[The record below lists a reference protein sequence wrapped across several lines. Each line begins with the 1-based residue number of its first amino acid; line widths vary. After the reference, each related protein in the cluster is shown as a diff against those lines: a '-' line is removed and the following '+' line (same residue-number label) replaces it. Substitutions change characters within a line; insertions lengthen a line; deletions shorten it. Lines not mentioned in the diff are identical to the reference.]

1 MYKIIGA
8 DGREYG
14 PATAGQLRQWMAEG
28 RANAQTPTLAPG
40 APEWKPL
47 GALPEFA
54 GHFAPP
60 IPPAIGPLKPGTSTA
75 GRLPKTNSF
84 ATAGLIFGI
93 LSVTCCFCCCGG
105 CPFNILGL
113 VFSLIGLSQI
123 NRHPELYE
131 GRGLAIAGLI
141 LSGASL
147 VLGFGL
153 ALLHSALHP
162 PHIGWYFKSF

>member
-28 RANAQTPTLAPG
+28 RANVQTPTLAPG

-47 GALPEFA
+47 GAQPEFA

-60 IPPAIGPLKPGTSTA
+60 IPPVIGPLKSGTSTA
-75 GRLPKTNSF
+75 GQLPKTNSF

-93 LSVTCCFCCCGG
+93 LSLTCCCG

-113 VFSLIGLSQI
+113 VFSFIGLSQI

-147 VLGFGL
+147 VLGFVL
-153 ALLHSALHP
+153 ALLNFALHP
-162 PHIGWYFKSF
+162 ANIGWHFKSF

>member
-14 PATAGQLRQWMAEG
+14 PATAGQLRQWIAEG

-40 APEWKPL
+40 ALEWKPL

-54 GHFAPP
+54 GPFAPP
-60 IPPAIGPLKPGTSTA
+60 IPPIIGPPRLGTPTA
-75 GRLPKTNSF
+75 GQLPKTNSF

-93 LSVTCCFCCCGG
+93 LSLTCCCGG
-105 CPFNILGL
+105 CLFNLLGL

-141 LSGASL
+141 LSAASL
-147 VLGFGL
+147 VLGFVL
-153 ALLHSALHP
+153 ALINFALHP
-162 PHIGWYFKSF
+162 PNLRWYFKSF

>member
-14 PATAGQLRQWMAEG
+14 PATAGQLRQWIADG

-47 GALPEFA
+47 GVLPEFA
-54 GHFAPP
+54 GHFAPT
-60 IPPAIGPLKPGTSTA
+60 IPPTIGPPRPGTSMA
-75 GRLPKTNSF
+75 GPIPKTNSF

-93 LSVTCCFCCCGG
+93 LSLTCCCG

-141 LSGASL
+141 LSAASL
-147 VLGFGL
+147 VLGFVL
-153 ALLHSALHP
+153 ALLNFAFHP
-162 PHIGWYFKSF
+162 PNFGWHFKSF

>member
-14 PATAGQLRQWMAEG
+14 PATAGQLRQWIAEG
-28 RANAQTPTLAPG
+28 RAGAQTQTLAPD
-40 APEWKPL
+40 APEWRPL
-47 GALPEFA
+47 GTLPEFA

-60 IPPAIGPLKPGTSTA
+60 IPPAIGMPRPGTSMA
-75 GRLPKTNSF
+75 GQLPKTNSF

-93 LSVTCCFCCCGG
+93 LSVTSCCCCCC

-113 VFSLIGLSQI
+113 VFSLIGWSQI

-141 LSGASL
+141 LSAASL
-147 VLGFGL
+147 ILGFGL
-153 ALLHSALHP
+153 VLVSLALHP
-162 PHIGWYFKSF
+162 ENPGWQFKSF

>member
-1 MYKIIGA
+1 VYKIIGA

-14 PATAGQLRQWMAEG
+14 PATAGQLRQWTAEG
-28 RANAQTPTLAPG
+28 RANALPPTLAPG
-40 APEWKPL
+40 ALEWKPL

-60 IPPAIGPLKPGTSTA
+60 RPPIIGPPGPGVSMA
-75 GRLPKTNSF
+75 GQRPKTNFF

-93 LSVTCCFCCCGG
+93 LSATSFCCCCG
-105 CPFNILGL
+105 CPLNIFGL

-123 NRHPELYE
+123 NRHPEWYE
-131 GRGLAIAGLI
+131 GRGQAIAGLI
-141 LSGASL
+141 LSAASL

-153 ALLHSALHP
+153 ALLNLALHP
-162 PHIGWYFKSF
+162 ENLEWHFKTF

>member
-1 MYKIIGA
+1 MA
-8 DGREYG
+8 G
-14 PATAGQLRQWMAEG
+14 P
-28 RANAQTPTLAPG
+28 
-40 APEWKPL
+40 
-47 GALPEFA
+47 
-54 GHFAPP
+54 
-60 IPPAIGPLKPGTSTA
+60 I
-75 GRLPKTNSF
+75 PKTNSF

-93 LSVTCCFCCCGG
+93 LSLTCCCG

-141 LSGASL
+141 LSAASL

-153 ALLHSALHP
+153 ALLNFALHP
-162 PHIGWYFKSF
+162 ANIGWHFKSF

>member
-14 PATAGQLRQWMAEG
+14 PANAGQLRQWMAEG
-28 RANAQTPTLAPG
+28 RANARTPTLAPG

-60 IPPAIGPLKPGTSTA
+60 IPPTIGPPGPGASMA
-75 GRLPKTNSF
+75 GPWPKTNSF

-93 LSVTCCFCCCGG
+93 LSVMCCCG

-123 NRHPELYE
+123 SRHPELYE
-131 GRGLAIAGLI
+131 GRGQAIAGLI
-141 LSGASL
+141 LSVASL
-147 VLGFGL
+147 VLVFGL
-153 ALLHSALHP
+153 AVRHLVLHP
-162 PHIGWYFKSF
+162 ENFEWLFKSSCT

>member
-28 RANAQTPTLAPG
+28 RANAQTQTLAPG

-60 IPPAIGPLKPGTSTA
+60 NPPIIGPPRPGTSMA
-75 GRLPKTNSF
+75 GQLSKTNSF

-93 LSVTCCFCCCGG
+93 LSVTSFCCCCG
-105 CPFNILGL
+105 CPLNILGL

-123 NRHPELYE
+123 NRHPEIYE

-141 LSGASL
+141 LSAASL

-153 ALLHSALHP
+153 VLLNLALHP
-162 PHIGWYFKSF
+162 ENLEWHFKSF

>member
-14 PATAGQLRQWMAEG
+14 PATAGQLRQWIAEG
-28 RANAQTPTLAPG
+28 RANAQTQTLAPG

-60 IPPAIGPLKPGTSTA
+60 NPPIIGPPRPGTSTGGPIA
-75 GRLPKTNSF
+75 QNQFFCDGRADFRHFVGDVL
-84 ATAGLIFGI
+84 L
-93 LSVTCCFCCCGG
+93 LLLG
-105 CPFNILGL
+105 CPFNIFGM

-141 LSGASL
+141 LSAASL

-153 ALLHSALHP
+153 ALLNLALHP
-162 PHIGWYFKSF
+162 ENLEWHFKSF